1 MAKAPL
7 VNGRTARQ
15 LAVVLDNCTKRDCC
29 NTCPYDKM
37 HDRGKSC
44 IDFMIAD
51 ASLALRRLQKRYE
64 KQRERYYL
72 DREELTKQIMNR
84 PLYVAY
90 FSDPEFREIHMLG
103 VFDTED
109 RAKEFLAERQENA
122 RKAKVYNLIFGV
134 SKTTDRF
141 TDGEE

>member
-64 KQRERYYL
+64 VQKDRYKL
-72 DREELTKQIMNR
+72 DKEELTKQIMSR

-103 VFDTED
+103 VFDNEEK
-109 RAKEFLAERQENA
+109 AQAFLAERQENA
-122 RKAKVYNLIFGV
+122 RKAKVSGLVFGV

-141 TDGEE
+141 GDGEK